1 MNLKADFS
9 ASADFK
15 FGYDTH
21 GLDLYAES
29 GNLADVFAGFFA
41 DESESKVR
49 VDGEFT
55 IGIGAG
61 WVGLNIG
68 GRGGL
73 FAEATADL
81 RDPDGDGKVRVNEL
95 LENLEHGLACAFD
108 ISGSVDLGFR
118 IHGSIGYWP
127 LEVSF
132 DYRPFPDV
140 TLYEFDVDHD
150 DCFPD
155 RFEGTHA
162 TSNDTRAQAVD
173 IGIAP
178 GVHLADVGISSEN
191 DSDWYRFEVLRPIDV
206 MDVRLDY
213 VEALGNL
220 DLEVTNA
227 AGNNLGRSLSL
238 GHSLDLGLTAS
249 NSSADRVTLHDVA
262 PGVYYVHVFGHGAE
276 NAYKLFID
284 PGQQSAVRVLY
295 VNDGSV
301 NDNQFYTLGPG
312 DDTNDGLS
320 YLTPKA
326 TLASLIADQ
335 QIGPN
340 DIVLFDTG
348 VYASG
353 TAVLTAADGGQFS
366 PARPRAARWH
376 TAGPALNS
384 TIPATI
390 LFSDL
395 IFAGAGGT
403 GIHIRGDG
411 ADDAHGNV
419 IEHNQFLGT
428 DTGVRSDSQGSN
440 SIR

>member
-1 MNLKADFS
+1 VNLKADFS

-21 GLDLYAES
+21 GLDLYAQS

-73 FAEATADL
+73 FAEASADL

-95 LENLEHGLACAFD
+95 LENIEHGLACAFD

-140 TLYEFDVDHD
+140 TLYEFDIDQG

-155 RFEGTHA
+155 RFEGTPA
-162 TSNDTRAQAVD
+162 TSNDTRARAAD

-178 GVHLADVGISSEN
+178 GVHLADVSISSDN

-206 MDVRLDY
+206 IDVRLDY
-213 VEALGNL
+213 VESLGNL
-220 DLEVTNA
+220 DIEVTNA

-249 NSSADRVTLHDVA
+249 GSSANRVTLHDVA

-276 NAYKLFID
+276 NAYKLLID
-284 PGQQSAVRVLY
+284 PGQQSATRVLY
-295 VNDGSV
+295 VNDGSI

-312 DDTNDGLS
+312 DDANDGLS

-326 TLASLIADQ
+326 SLASLIADQ
-335 QIGPN
+335 QLGPN

-348 VYASG
+348 IYASG
-353 TAVLTAADGGQFS
+353 TAVLTAADAEQFS
-366 PARPRAARWH
+366 PVRPWGVHWPLATLASKSTTPAAICSR
-376 TAGPALNS
+376 
-384 TIPATI
+384 
-390 LFSDL
+390 D
-395 IFAGAGGT
+395 
-403 GIHIRGDG
+403 
-411 ADDAHGNV
+411 
-419 IEHNQFLGT
+419 
-428 DTGVRSDSQGSN
+428 
-440 SIR
+440 